1 MKYRILLVCLLLSGA
16 FVSNGQK
23 TSALKTH
30 ASKPNIILIVADD
43 LGYGDLGV
51 YGQQKIKTPKI
62 DQLAHEG
69 MRFSQFYAGTTVC
82 APSRSSL
89 MTGQHTGHTPIRGN
103 KEVRPEGQWPLK
115 ASAVTVAELMKKAG
129 YTTAAF
135 GKWGLGFVGTEGD
148 PLNQGFDRFYG
159 YNCQAQAHNYFPD
172 HLWDNDQRIEL
183 GNTPTS
189 QTAYAADMI
198 HQKALSF
205 ITEHKDSP
213 LFICLTYTLPHAGLQ
228 IPKNDPLFEYYK
240 KAFNEKPVQVPET
253 WNGVGYQP
261 QAYPKA
267 AYAAMVGRLDRYVGD
282 VIQTLQKLG
291 LDKNTLVF
299 FTSDNGPHHEGG
311 NDPAFFNSSG
321 VFRGIKR
328 DLYEGG
334 IRVPMIARWPGRIR
348 AGSVTDFAGA
358 FWDFLPTF
366 ASLAAVTTPREI
378 DGVSMLPTLLHKGTQ
393 QQHEY
398 LYWEFHEGG
407 GSQAVRAGKWKAIRL
422 NVKANPNNPLELFDL
437 SADPAEKNNVA
448 KKYPD
453 IVKKMGEYMRQAHVE
468 NTDFPLFKP

>member
-1 MKYRILLVCLLLSGA
+1 
-16 FVSNGQK
+16 
-23 TSALKTH
+23 
-30 ASKPNIILIVADD
+30 
-43 LGYGDLGV
+43 
-51 YGQQKIKTPKI
+51 
-62 DQLAHEG
+62 
-69 MRFSQFYAGTTVC
+69 
-82 APSRSSL
+82 

-103 KEVRPEGQWPLK
+103 KEVKPEGQWPLK
-115 ASAVTVAELMKKAG
+115 GSAVTVAELMKKAG

-183 GNTPTS
+183 GNTPAS

-205 ITEHKDSP
+205 ITEHKESP
-213 LFICLTYTLPHAGLQ
+213 MFICLTYTLPHAGLQ
-228 IPKNDPLFEYYK
+228 LLKNDPLFEHYK
-240 KAFNEKPVQVPET
+240 KAFNEKPVKVPET

-291 LDKNTLVF
+291 LDKNTLVI

-321 VFRGIKR
+321 IFRGVKR

-334 IRVPMIARWPGRIR
+334 IRVPMIARWPGSIR
-348 AGSVTDFAGA
+348 AGSVSDFAGA

-366 ASLAAVTTPREI
+366 ASLASVATPAEI
-378 DGVSMLPTLLHKGTQ
+378 DGVSMVPTLLHKGTQ
-393 QQHEY
+393 QQHPY

-407 GSQAVRAGKWKAIRL
+407 GTQAVRMGKWKAIKS

-437 SADPAEKNNVA
+437 SSDPAEKNNVA
-448 KKYPD
+448 VKYPD
-453 IVKKMGEYMRQAHVE
+453 IVKKMGEYIRQAHVE
-468 NTDFPLFKP
+468 NTDFPLLKP